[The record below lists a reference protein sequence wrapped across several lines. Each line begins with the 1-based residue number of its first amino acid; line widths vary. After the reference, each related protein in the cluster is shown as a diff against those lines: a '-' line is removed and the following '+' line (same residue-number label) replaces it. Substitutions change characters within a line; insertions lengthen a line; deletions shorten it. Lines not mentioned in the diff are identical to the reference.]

1 MSDEVNPS
9 LNPTKAAYQL
19 TLEMIKAGSFT
30 SESHGGKRKAG
41 DVIEFFDAVKDRFSE
56 LSKK

>member
-19 TLEMIKAGSFT
+19 TLEMIKAGSFA
-30 SESHGGKRKAG
+30 SESQGGKRKAS
-41 DVIEFFDAVKDRFSE
+41 DVIEFFDAVRDRFIE
-56 LSKK
+56 LGKK